1 MVFCLVKSIAFDW
14 HVFFSDKKKTWNAN
28 PVCARQHYTL
38 NPIILADYWLDS
50 VCSLCRWSRLTLS
63 LPCLVRLHIYIIN
76 YITLLLIIFYTS
88 SRSSSR
94 ILYAHTQKYTIT
106 RESPKTHDKHIFSE
120 KNMYKPYTRLKDKKR
135 KYKTINKKI
144 TKIKLKYLEKTSFRA
159 HDMNIFRDE
168 NKTSR
173 TNIAPTRTYTQTQ
186 TFSHTQSSRPR
197 ITSYRKKFLLFSLV
211 LIFLFFFF
219 LVSFQQTYLSW
230 SSSFFSLVTFYSR
243 EIFAVTYSDL
253 TFNPYSSDIFSW
265 FQLILLL
272 QAISFARSW
281 SPFIMPCSSATT
293 ETRSLTLYS
302 ISKHLFKIIFH

>member
-1 MVFCLVKSIAFDW
+1 MIW
-14 HVFFSDKKKTWNAN
+14 IFFVMRIKHRVQTRTNTYIHAN
-28 PVCARQHYTL
+28 TNVLSHT
-38 NPIILADYWLDS
+38 IVTSEDY
-50 VCSLCRWSRLTLS
+50 V
-63 LPCLVRLHIYIIN
+63 I
-76 YITLLLIIFYTS
+76 
-88 SRSSSR
+88 
-94 ILYAHTQKYTIT
+94 Q
-106 RESPKTHDKHIFSE
+106 
-120 KNMYKPYTRLKDKKR
+120 
-135 KYKTINKKI
+135 KKI
-144 TKIKLKYLEKTSFRA
+144 SSFF
-159 HDMNIFRDE
+159 I
-168 NKTSR
+168 SS
-173 TNIAPTRTYTQTQ
+173 Y
-186 TFSHTQSSRPR
+186 FSF
-197 ITSYRKKFLLFSLV
+197 FL
-211 LIFLFFFF
+211 FF